1 MTTSDG
7 DIYKLE
13 GVSIN
18 NTGGWKVATYNWEDV
33 NWGATLLVE
42 PDKAFS
48 LDKMGDGYFAK
59 AVKDVTI
66 YVSISRRAIYVS
78 TNGKMPTDW
87 TTLSATPV
95 YLNCGNVKYGSQSS
109 QYGDK
114 WQFSTLDGEKYEL
127 KGLSFEADNW
137 FYIVEGNTPY
147 LAATTKVETDR
158 DILLAQPSGGW
169 TPNTVTPCEDV
180 ALIYNINSNT
190 LYIDSYGRGIK
201 QPDPWERA
209 DYKTIDVTT
218 PGSLEALMWELNAD
232 DVAVT
237 IKGTLNGDDLRYIAA
252 KGSVISALKYLDLS
266 DVTIDAEGEN
276 YASISKNRFVY
287 SHDDKITTEVQGA
300 GWLGSPGSTVYVHHN
315 DGLGGLFTDLTNLEY
330 VKLPSWLTNVGP
342 YAFNGC
348 SKLEKVDVGDQ
359 ISAIKLKAFSGT
371 ALTDFDM
378 PADVRTIDDGAFQG
392 TNLTNVNLANVD
404 SIGVS
409 AFEGSALRT
418 VDLSHV
424 RAIGNRAFYGT
435 PLRAVDL
442 SSVKYLGNYAFFESK
457 KLTSAILARDLKVIP
472 TGLFCSCISLAEI
485 TLPDNVRTIG
495 SNAFKDTPW
504 LAAHGVTEGGIV
516 YIDNIAYSLNPKE
529 ISSVIR
535 FREGTTG
542 ITASLCQYSIYNTYP
557 SRIDVVFPESL
568 KRIEDKAFY
577 GMEPLTKV
585 TWGDGIE
592 YIGDEAFSECRNM
605 GFSKLPANLS
615 HIGEAAFMNC
625 SNLSFSNFPEH
636 LKYIGREAF
645 YGCDKFALTELVLPE
660 DLEFIGSSAF
670 RNIQAIESVTLNS
683 CSLTASSSPFFG
695 CNGLYS
701 LVVGDK
707 VRVIPDHFLSN
718 GPNLKEVTFRP
729 RQEYVGLRIEKYSL
743 GSSGVAH
750 RRIAVKGLPS
760 DVTLIGDNVFEDAD
774 FDAPID
780 LSHIEYIGY
789 QAFNNATGVGSNIV
803 LPYCLQI
810 IGDYAFS
817 GCKDLEQLQYDAREA
832 STVNLSDRPFS
843 GSFLKRV
850 IIGDMVERI
859 PTRLFY
865 GCSSLESVTF
875 APRDENYYTE
885 LVIDWEVFGNVDWAY
900 PSGLKEL
907 VFPMGT
913 VSIGANSFFPALERV
928 DLPSTFQSFT
938 PMSDPG
944 SFELPLTNL
953 REIVCRAAT
962 PPTGFGYLRF
972 PESSTYGARAS
983 SLLTGVTVYVP
994 AESVEAYEA
1003 DINGWG
1009 RCRIVGMDSAIG
1021 DIAADTE
1028 TALTDEVTAI
1038 HNLQGMSLPLRPLT
1052 ELAPGIYLVTYRSG
1066 KTLKI
1071 SR

>member
-13 GVSIN
+13 GVSIIAN
-18 NTGGWKVATYNWEDV
+18 QPWQIATADWNIINIGSAELVYTDRV
-33 NWGATLLVE
+33 QTLE
-42 PDKAFS
+42 KDDYSAH
-48 LDKMGDGYFAK
+48 FAQS
-59 AVKDVTI
+59 ARNVTI
-66 YVSISRRAIYVS
+66 YFSLSRRMIYVS
-78 TNGKMPTDW
+78 TNGHMPDEW
-87 TTLSATPV
+87 IGSSYPLVHLVCS
-95 YLNCGNVKYGSQSS
+95 NVKQDGLTPHT
-109 QYGDK
+109 GGF
-114 WQFSTLDGEKYEL
+114 QFLTNDGENYEL
-127 KGLSFEADNW
+127 KSMTFEADNS
-137 FYIVEGNTPY
+137 FYISADGVSYTAP
-147 LAATTKVETDR
+147 TKKIETDR
-158 DILLAQPSGGW
+158 NVVMLPVYGTLIR
-169 TPNTVTPCEDV
+169 NTIDPCEDV
-180 ALIYNINSNT
+180 ALIYNITDNT

-237 IKGTLNGDDLRYIAA
+237 VKGTLNGDDLRYIAA
-252 KGSVISALKYLDLS
+252 KGSVISAIKYLDLS
-266 DVTIDAEGEN
+266 GVTIDAEGEN
-276 YASISKNRFVY
+276 YASISNNRFVY

-378 PADVRTIDDGAFQG
+378 PEGVRTIDDGAFTG
-392 TNLTNVNLANVD
+392 TKLTNVNLANVD
-404 SIGVS
+404 SIGES
-409 AFEGSALRT
+409 AFEGSTLRT

-435 PLRAVDL
+435 PLRSVDL
-442 SSVKYLGNYAFFESK
+442 SSVKYLGNNVFFESK
-457 KLTSAILARDLKVIP
+457 KLKSAILARDLEVIP
-472 TGLFCSCISLAEI
+472 AGLFCSCISLAEI

-504 LAAHGVTEGGIV
+504 LTAHGVTEGGIV

-592 YIGDEAFSECRNM
+592 YIGDEAFSQCRNM
-605 GFSKLPANLS
+605 GFSKLPANLA
-615 HIGEAAFMNC
+615 HIGTQAFWQCN
-625 SNLSFSNFPEH
+625 NLAFSNFPEH
-636 LKYIGREAF
+636 LKYIGEKAF
-645 YGCDKFALTELVLPE
+645 QGCDKFALTELVLPE
-660 DLEFIGSSAF
+660 DLEFIGWDAF
-670 RNIQAIESVTLNS
+670 IDIHAINKITLNS
-683 CSLTASSSPFFG
+683 TGLLTADGSFYG
-695 CNGLYS
+695 CNGLHS

-707 VRVIPDHFLSN
+707 VRVIPEDLLSN
-718 GPNLKEVTFRP
+718 CPNLKEVTFLP
-729 RQEYVGLRIEKYSL
+729 RQEHVGLRIETRSF
-743 GSSGVAH
+743 GSS
-750 RRIAVKGLPS
+750 RNRIAITDLPS
-760 DVTLIGDNVFEDAD
+760 DVTYIGSSVFKNAD
-774 FDAPID
+774 FDNPID
-780 LSHIEYIGY
+780 LSRIEYIGH
-789 QAFNNATGVGSNIV
+789 QAFYNVTGVGSNIV
-803 LPYCLQI
+803 LPFCLETL
-810 IGDYAFS
+810 GDMAFYL
-817 GCKDLEQLQYDAREA
+817 CDEIEQLHFNAKSVSLPNESHPFNYSMLKEV
-832 STVNLSDRPFS
+832 TIGSD
-843 GSFLKRV
+843 
-850 IIGDMVERI
+850 VERL
-859 PTRLFY
+859 PYRLFY
-865 GCSSLESVTF
+865 YCERIESLSFE
-875 APRDENYYTE
+875 PRDETAYTE
-885 LVIDWEVFGNVDWAY
+885 LIIDSELFGNHSY
-900 PSGLKEL
+900 PTNLKEI
-907 VFPMGT
+907 VFPIGT
-913 VSIGANSFFPALERV
+913 LSVGADCFGPSLERI
-928 DLPSTFQSFT
+928 DLPSSFQSFT
-938 PMSDPG
+938 PLNDP
-944 SFELPLTNL
+944 SRFELPLTNL

-972 PESSTYGARAS
+972 PESATYGARSS

-1021 DIAADTE
+1021 DIAADAQ

-1052 ELAPGIYLVTYRSG
+1052 DLAPGIYLVTYRSG
-1066 KTLKI
+1066 KTLKL